1 MGLWRQKK
9 RRWFIPK
16 YDELTLFMMSVAFL
30 LLFFSTGGL
39 RSLLYKFWR
48 EADLRGKFGMPVAV
62 LIFSVGIVLSLYH
75 VFTER
80 RKTEAEKF
88 VMLFFAVLA
97 NAAGGILAGTHILSN
112 WNDAPCI
119 LMLFPLWNIING
131 ILLILLLRA
140 GEIDTSSIS
149 DENARSGEVIFGFVI
164 ILGIFVVCRFVFELY
179 WALTFSICVVYATSF
194 SDALGAVFGRAEPLA
209 AESTGKEVK
218 IKEGSSV
225 EKCAFCERVI
235 PKTESP
241 WVIKKRLIVCK
252 ECYHKLKEE
261 GA

>member
-1 MGLWRQKK
+1 MGIWRRKK
-9 RRWFIPK
+9 GRWFIPK
-16 YDELTLFMMSVAFL
+16 YDELTLFMTSVAFL

-39 RSLLYKFWR
+39 RSSLYKFWR
-48 EADLRGKFGMPVAV
+48 EADLRGKFWMPVAV

-75 VFTER
+75 VFTAR
-80 RKTEAEKF
+80 RKTEGEKF
-88 VMLFFAVLA
+88 AMLFFALLA
-97 NAAGGILAGTHILSN
+97 NAAGGILAGAHILSN

-131 ILLILLLRA
+131 ILLLLLFRA

-149 DENARSGEVIFGFVI
+149 DENARMGEVIFGFVI

-194 SDALGAVFGRAEPLA
+194 SDALAAMFGRAESLA
-209 AESTGKEVK
+209 AVDTGV
-218 IKEGSSV
+218 EGQTKKRSSA
-225 EKCAFCERVI
+225 EKCALCERMI
-235 PKTESP
+235 PKTEAP

-252 ECYHKLKEE
+252 ECYDKFKEE